1 MRKMILL
8 NVWAC
13 AIAGTAFAQDF
24 YFTEADNGKGGLTI
38 SATDGVS
45 SGNLANI
52 STKTVANA
60 VLDNIELNFDIT
72 DSGTYTMTGAA
83 KFGSNGNYSLNAN
96 GTSTINFL
104 DGSTASLNA
113 NQGIIAGSYESK
125 FILNVQS
132 EYAGTISANAIV
144 AQNRGTL
151 ILNLEKKNAFQSVDG
166 SSSPVRLFLYARS
179 ALQLNMSADQTFC
192 FDFRSGNSYNA
203 NKHIQFGI
211 TNGARLFVTETGG
224 AFAEWANDLEIVLN
238 GGLNGGIYF
247 LESIVT
253 SDGFKDGTITINQA
267 GNDQKLTI
275 VDTDRNKLGNDSG
288 LFFGKATLADG
299 NTYYYVSS
307 TQVIPE
313 PATWAAIFGAFAL
326 ALVVYRRR
334 R

>member
-1 MRKMILL
+1 M
-8 NVWAC
+8 
-13 AIAGTAFAQDF
+13 
-24 YFTEADNGKGGLTI
+24 
-38 SATDGVS
+38 
-45 SGNLANI
+45 
-52 STKTVANA
+52 
-60 VLDNIELNFDIT
+60 
-72 DSGTYTMTGAA
+72 
-83 KFGSNGNYSLNAN
+83 
-96 GTSTINFL
+96 
-104 DGSTASLNA
+104 
-113 NQGIIAGSYESK
+113 
-125 FILNVQS
+125 
-132 EYAGTISANAIV
+132 
-144 AQNRGTL
+144 
-151 ILNLEKKNAFQSVDG
+151 
-166 SSSPVRLFLYARS
+166 
-179 ALQLNMSADQTFC
+179 
-192 FDFRSGNSYNA
+192 
-203 NKHIQFGI
+203 
-211 TNGARLFVTETGG
+211 
-224 AFAEWANDLEIVLN
+224 EIVLN